1 MQRQYNQ
8 ADPDYYDSVASRVDR
23 EEEYAATSTMTVFP
37 LFYLALVLTLTAA
50 AILTVQ
56 QLSETARYRQQFA
69 LLRKLGMDRRE
80 MVQALRRQFV
90 IYYTMPAVPP
100 VLIGVPFTLNLGQGV
115 EPGTMVGQY
124 RPDLLALLTL
134 ALFFAIYLL
143 YILLAYH
150 SLKRNVLPEE

>member
-56 QLSETARYRQQFA
+56 QLS
-69 LLRKLGMDRRE
+69 
-80 MVQALRRQFV
+80 
-90 IYYTMPAVPP
+90 
-100 VLIGVPFTLNLGQGV
+100 
-115 EPGTMVGQY
+115 
-124 RPDLLALLTL
+124 
-134 ALFFAIYLL
+134 
-143 YILLAYH
+143 
-150 SLKRNVLPEE
+150 